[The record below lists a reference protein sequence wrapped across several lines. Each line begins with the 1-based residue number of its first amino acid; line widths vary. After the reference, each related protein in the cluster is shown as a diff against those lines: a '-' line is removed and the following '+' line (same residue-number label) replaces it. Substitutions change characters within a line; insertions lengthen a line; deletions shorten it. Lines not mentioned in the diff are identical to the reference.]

1 MISEEILVI
10 VLVMIKFRAY
20 IYSIFVIFLLIGIS
34 NASNLENRIT
44 SYFNSLAN
52 SLGTSASSLLGENS
66 RVKYLD
72 LNLGL
77 QEHFKPTISLTNVN
91 MISEYGNSAIFNQNS
106 INLHN
111 YDQTINV
118 GIGHRTLLNN
128 DKVLFGFNVFF
139 DYAFDDSHQRNGA
152 GLEVISSV
160 FDLRSNIYD
169 ATSGIETVSTSR
181 DEEAMDGWDMRL
193 DYHLPIKVNARIF
206 AGLFDFENAAG
217 SYEVE
222 GEKYGLNLISNNLD
236 LEVGYVDDNKTGDGS
251 FANLSFVVPLG
262 NNNSFSNKSSNYFEY
277 TSVAERLYEPVK
289 RENKIRVVS
298 TTLNVQA
305 SGF

>member
-1 MISEEILVI
+1 MRNI
-10 VLVMIKFRAY
+10 RAY
-20 IYSIFVIFLLIGIS
+20 IYSIFVIFLLIGIA

-52 SLGTSASSLLGENS
+52 SLGTSASSLFGENS

-72 LNLGL
+72 LNLGV

-106 INLHN
+106 LNLHN
-111 YDQTINV
+111 NDQTINV

-169 ATSGIETVSTSR
+169 ATSGIEKVSTSR

-193 DYHLPIKVNARIF
+193 DYHLPIKANARIF

-251 FANLSFVVPLG
+251 FANLSFVMPLG

-277 TSVAERLYEPVK
+277 TSVAQRLYEPVK

>member
-1 MISEEILVI
+1 MRKI
-10 VLVMIKFRAY
+10 RAY
-20 IYSIFVIFLLIGIS
+20 IYSIFVIFLLIGIA
-34 NASNLENRIT
+34 NASNLENRVT

-52 SLGTSASSLLGENS
+52 SLGASASSLFGENS

-106 INLHN
+106 LNLHN
-111 YDQTINV
+111 NDQTINV

-193 DYHLPIKVNARIF
+193 DYHLPIKANARIF

-236 LEVGYVDDNKTGDGS
+236 LEVGYIDDNKTGDGS